1 MIVKRHVLYAK
12 VKNMVCGKIY
22 STHIV
27 KKNNRLR
34 RSRDSQFRQKIR
46 HPKHFSGSVSYR
58 PVLSFSW
65 RTSNSLLLL
74 WGPDHMMRAKI
85 NNVRSCWSIIIP
97 ISRPVGLRE
106 GMKVESV
113 VVAKKDALIASSR
126 KIAKNTFCCLPL
138 FIRRTMHKLWQL
150 VHSKS
155 HIWSGKMKILHAS
168 TSVQYSRPSVRGV
181 PEVSCKWQLEAIG
194 VESGLASRILVWANK
209 SVMYFFVEWEGSP
222 QQCDVLQFS
231 ENNWESLSP

>member
-1 MIVKRHVLYAK
+1 MRKWKTWSAARYIAPTL
-12 VKNMVCGKIY
+12 
-22 STHIV
+22 S

-46 HPKHFSGSVSYR
+46 HPEHFSGSVSYR

-65 RTSNSLLLL
+65 RTSNCLLLL

-97 ISRPVGLRE
+97 ISRPVGVRE

-155 HIWSGKMKILHAS
+155 QSDLVKWRYCTLQQVYNTHDHQW
-168 TSVQYSRPSVRGV
+168 
-181 PEVSCKWQLEAIG
+181 EVYQK
-194 VESGLASRILVWANK
+194 
-209 SVMYFFVEWEGSP
+209 
-222 QQCDVLQFS
+222 
-231 ENNWESLSP
+231 